1 MGTVPGMKAFSAAVL
16 GGIGNIYGAMVGG
29 IVLGIIESL
38 GAGYIGDL
46 TGGFLG
52 SNYQDIFAFVVLILV
67 LVVRPS
73 GIMGERVADRA

>member
-1 MGTVPGMKAFSAAVL
+1 
-16 GGIGNIYGAMVGG
+16 
-29 IVLGIIESL
+29 
-38 GAGYIGDL
+38 
-46 TGGFLG
+46 LG